1 MVEIGTPQGVHEIP
15 LFKLAEG
22 LTRSLALDEPMGNQ
36 AQGVANM
43 VTQFTYGDKKFA
55 NAKVLPTGGL
65 NPHVMCAI
73 PLMLQDAYDHLSIPD
88 DKPQV
93 KFMMVALF
101 YRSDRTANLVL
112 MDNQSAENDG
122 FKAELTQM
130 LNSGEYVG
138 FTPFVAALSN
148 QQKVEFPAQRMIQSL
163 QRAHKTMFDRNRYD
177 YGIHRT
183 VFERHEGYALQHDQ
197 SEAADRLLPAIVDV
211 YGGTL
216 HAAEQKKGGVTSIV
230 PQKAFI
236 AMEEGEM
243 PDRYRGRATGH

>member
-1 MVEIGTPQGVHEIP
+1 MVEIATPQGLHKVP

-22 LTRSLALDEPMGNQ
+22 LTKSLAADEPMGNQ
-36 AQGVANM
+36 AQAVANM
-43 VTQFTYGDKKFA
+43 ITQFTYGDKKFA
-55 NAKVLPTGGL
+55 TAKVLPTGGL

-73 PLMLQDAYDHLSIPD
+73 PLMLQDTYDHLRISD
-88 DKPQV
+88 DKPLM

-101 YRSDRTANLVL
+101 YRPDRTANLVL
-112 MDNQSAENDG
+112 MDNNSMENDG
-122 FKAELTQM
+122 FKAELTRM
-130 LNSGEYVG
+130 LGSGEYEG
-138 FTPFVAALSN
+138 FTPFVVALSN

-163 QRAHKTMFDRNRYD
+163 QKAHKNMFDRDRYD

-183 VFERHEGYALQHDQ
+183 VFERHQGYALHHDQ

-243 PDRYRGRATGH
+243 PDRYRGRAAGH